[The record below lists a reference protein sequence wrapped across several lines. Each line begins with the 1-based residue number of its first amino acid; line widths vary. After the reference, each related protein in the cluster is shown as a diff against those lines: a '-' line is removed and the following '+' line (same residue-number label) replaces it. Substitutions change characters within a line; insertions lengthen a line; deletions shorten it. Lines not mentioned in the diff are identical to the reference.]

1 MIPIIIRM
9 SKYSDFEISGKK
21 TRNEQALEESLK
33 EIKNYKNDAVNFN
46 NLEDVYFRDSNL
58 QIIDNQEKIKD
69 EPNRYFNDPRYNQ
82 NNTRNESKKQMNVI
96 KNIKLSKNEIGGID
110 TGTNLGSYNET
121 NYETTEFSPL
131 TRDLALSSKSTAN
144 STVNSTANKK
154 DPNILIN
161 KVPQVPSLKMPNKD
175 INATT
180 TKLKILQFKNIP
192 ENVQDMIAHA
202 LIQTWKKDFALKKI
216 TTYVGVKNFILHN
229 FKDKLNSF
237 FVLFD
242 DAGDFVGTFAVDTEN
257 FAPYVS
263 HLFINPNIRNS
274 GFGKKAL
281 KYAEK
286 YIAKLGFNSSN
297 LWCEEKLIAYYKKN
311 GYAVDSPL
319 RIAEDMT
326 VWKMCKNL
334 N

>member
-9 SKYSDFEISGKK
+9 SKYSDFEIPGKK
-21 TRNEQALEESLK
+21 TRNEQVLEESLK

-58 QIIDNQEKIKD
+58 HLIDNQEKIKD
-69 EPNRYFNDPRYNQ
+69 APNRIFDDPRYNQ
-82 NNTRNESKKQMNVI
+82 NNTRNESKKQINMI
-96 KNIKLSKNEIGGID
+96 KNIKLSKNELSGID
-110 TGTNLGSYNET
+110 TGSNLGSYNET

-131 TRDLALSSKSTAN
+131 TRDLALSSKP
-144 STVNSTANKK
+144 TVNSGNPTVNKK
-154 DPNILIN
+154 DPNTLIN
-161 KVPQVPSLKMPNKD
+161 KVPETPALKMPNKD
-175 INATT
+175 ITAST
-180 TKLKILQFKNIP
+180 TKLKILQFKNCP
-192 ENVQDMIAHA
+192 ENIQDMIAHA
-202 LIQTWKKDFALKKI
+202 LIQIWKKDFALKKI
-216 TTYVGVKNFILHN
+216 TSYVGVKNFILHN

-242 DAGDFVGTFAVDTEN
+242 DEGDFVGTFAVDTEN
-257 FAPYVS
+257 FAPFVS

-311 GYAVDSPL
+311 GYVVDSPL
-319 RIAEDMT
+319 KIAEDMT

>member
-9 SKYSDFEISGKK
+9 SKYSDFEIPGKK

-33 EIKNYKNDAVNFN
+33 EIKNYKSDAVNFN
-46 NLEDVYFRDSNL
+46 NLEDIYFRDSNL

-69 EPNRYFNDPRYNQ
+69 EPNRFFNDPRYNQ
-82 NNTRNESKKQMNVI
+82 NNTRNESKKQINNI
-96 KNIKLSKNEIGGID
+96 KNIKLSKNEIGGMD

-131 TRDLALSSKSTAN
+131 TRDLALNSKNSEKSTNNPEKA
-144 STVNSTANKK
+144 
-154 DPNILIN
+154 DPNKLIL
-161 KVPQVPSLKMPNKD
+161 KVPTSPSFLKMPNKD
-175 INATT
+175 IKASS

-192 ENVQDMIAHA
+192 ENVQDMIANA
-202 LIQTWKKDFALKKI
+202 LIQIWKKDFSLKKI

-242 DAGDFVGTFAVDTEN
+242 DEGDFVGTFAVDTEN

-263 HLFINPNIRNS
+263 HLFINPNIRRA

-311 GYAVDSPL
+311 GYVVDSPL

>member
-1 MIPIIIRM
+1 
-9 SKYSDFEISGKK
+9 
-21 TRNEQALEESLK
+21 
-33 EIKNYKNDAVNFN
+33 
-46 NLEDVYFRDSNL
+46 
-58 QIIDNQEKIKD
+58 
-69 EPNRYFNDPRYNQ
+69 
-82 NNTRNESKKQMNVI
+82 
-96 KNIKLSKNEIGGID
+96 
-110 TGTNLGSYNET
+110 
-121 NYETTEFSPL
+121 
-131 TRDLALSSKSTAN
+131 
-144 STVNSTANKK
+144 
-154 DPNILIN
+154 
-161 KVPQVPSLKMPNKD
+161 MPNKD

-192 ENVQDMIAHA
+192 ENVQDMIANA

-216 TTYVGVKNFILHN
+216 TSYVGVKNFILHN

-242 DAGDFVGTFAVDTEN
+242 DAEDFVGTFAVDTEN

-263 HLFINPNIRNS
+263 HLFINPNIRNK

-286 YIAKLGFNSSN
+286 YISKLGFSSSN

-311 GYAVDSPL
+311 SYVVDSPL
-319 RIAEDMT
+319 KIAEDMT

-334 N
+334 S

>member
-1 MIPIIIRM
+1 MNSIIIRM
-9 SKYSDFEISGKK
+9 SKYSDFEIPGKK

-33 EIKNYKNDAVNFN
+33 EIKNYKSDAVNFN
-46 NLEDVYFRDSNL
+46 NLEDIYFRDSNL

-69 EPNRYFNDPRYNQ
+69 EPNRFFNDPRYNQ
-82 NNTRNESKKQMNVI
+82 NNTRNESKKQINNI
-96 KNIKLSKNEIGGID
+96 KNIKLSKNEIGGMD

-131 TRDLALSSKSTAN
+131 TRDLALNSKNSEKSTNNPEKA
-144 STVNSTANKK
+144 
-154 DPNILIN
+154 DPNKLIL
-161 KVPQVPSLKMPNKD
+161 KVPTSPSFLKMPNKD
-175 INATT
+175 IKASS

-192 ENVQDMIAHA
+192 ENVQDMIANA
-202 LIQTWKKDFALKKI
+202 LIQIWKKDFSLKKI

-242 DAGDFVGTFAVDTEN
+242 DEGDFVGTFAVDTEN

-263 HLFINPNIRNS
+263 HLFINPNIRRA

-311 GYAVDSPL
+311 GYVVDSPL

>member
-1 MIPIIIRM
+1 M
-9 SKYSDFEISGKK
+9 SKYSDFEIPGKK

-33 EIKNYKNDAVNFN
+33 EIKNYKSEAVNFN
-46 NLEDVYFRDSNL
+46 NLEDIYFRDSNL

-69 EPNRYFNDPRYNQ
+69 EPNRFFNDPRYNQ
-82 NNTRNESKKQMNVI
+82 NNTRNESKKQINNI

-131 TRDLALSSKSTAN
+131 TRDLALNSNKPEKSTIN
-144 STVNSTANKK
+144 SEKA
-154 DPNILIN
+154 DPNKLIL
-161 KVPQVPSLKMPNKD
+161 KVPNNQSLLKMPNKD
-175 INATT
+175 INAST

-192 ENVQDMIAHA
+192 ENVQDMIANA
-202 LIQTWKKDFALKKI
+202 LIQIWKKDFALKKI
-216 TTYVGVKNFILHN
+216 TSHVGVKNFILHN

-242 DAGDFVGTFAVDTEN
+242 DEGDFVGTFAVDTEN

-263 HLFINPNIRNS
+263 HLFINPNIRRA

-286 YIAKLGFNSSN
+286 YISKLGFNSSN

-311 GYAVDSPL
+311 GYVVDSPL

-334 N
+334 G

>member
-1 MIPIIIRM
+1 M
-9 SKYSDFEISGKK
+9 SKYSDFEIPGKK

-58 QIIDNQEKIKD
+58 FNIDNQEKIKD
-69 EPNRYFNDPRYNQ
+69 EPNRIFMDPRYNQ
-82 NNTRNESKKQMNVI
+82 NNTRNESKKQINNI

-110 TGTNLGSYNET
+110 TGSNLGSYNET
-121 NYETTEFSPL
+121 NYENTEFSPL
-131 TRDLALSSKSTAN
+131 TRDLALSVKSTGN
-144 STVNSTANKK
+144 SGKSTGNSGK
-154 DPNILIN
+154 DPNSLIN
-161 KVPQVPSLKMPNKD
+161 KVPQLPALKMPNKD
-175 INATT
+175 ITASA

-192 ENVQDMIAHA
+192 ENVQDMIANA

-216 TTYVGVKNFILHN
+216 TSYIGVKNFILHN

-242 DAGDFVGTFAVDTEN
+242 DEGDFVGTFAVDTEN
-257 FAPYVS
+257 FAPYIS
-263 HLFINPNIRNS
+263 HLFINPNIRNK

-286 YIAKLGFNSSN
+286 YIAKLGFSSSN

-311 GYAVDSPL
+311 GYVVDSPL
-319 RIAEDMT
+319 KIAEDMT